1 MDGYHID
8 PRALGGGPRQPP
20 WDHGSPQGTTQGYSS
35 KNDVHDRGG
44 RYSERHSGL
53 SSGSPYGMRDTYTPH
68 RPRTDGAYTDA
79 NQAQWYRDAVQEFV
93 GQIGRAGVNTSEHPQ
108 EVVRRLF
115 GASPQLPGPATTP
128 APYAP
133 PKPATPMTQFAR
145 PKPIRPQTVSV
156 PTPRMSTS
164 SGSSAQPE
172 VPAVSSPRPST
183 GPAPPEVGT
192 PTTSPPPSVADETL
206 MKIVD
211 ILGVLAAP
219 RPTQTP
225 AKVSAAQKSATA
237 SAVETRKKLAGKF
250 SDLPLRSIPF
260 VHAVM
265 RTATLEQDYLPAA
278 QYVASTTTNDG
289 LDEVIENMRRS
300 TGDRPWSRQDYEEF
314 CAIGFQLIHGKR
326 WADIIVARALDL
338 QMPRQLPDT
347 STKQFVQDQLERASP
362 FVWALGC
369 LSVGPQA
376 GVRQA
381 AWLQQWQLRTMNSLS
396 TPGIQQSLL
405 IRLEE
410 AGELGTQAGWQQ
422 MLMVSSALEIGQM
435 GASPAYLNAMGS
447 VPESASGYGAGA
459 GTPPT
464 GTAAATQHAPSL
476 PAGMDAMAA
485 EIRQWQKTM
494 TDNSLNAEK
503 RQGEL
508 LGRMQDSAD
517 KTRHDVSRLRD
528 DVRDGNRWKRKE
540 HTPAPDWNERTL
552 PGPLPPAGPPPPGPP
567 PVTQFG
573 PPSSYSPKPQPSH
586 GTPTS
591 RPSPPGPCFK
601 CQELGHWS
609 SDCTKPESCLRCGT
623 LGHRA
628 RGCEAPCAVCKEPGR
643 GRHVK
648 GCSNMASRRPGFVRP
663 DGSSENYAGHP
674 KNAGGQ

>member
-1 MDGYHID
+1 
-8 PRALGGGPRQPP
+8 
-20 WDHGSPQGTTQGYSS
+20 
-35 KNDVHDRGG
+35 
-44 RYSERHSGL
+44 
-53 SSGSPYGMRDTYTPH
+53 MRDTYTPH
-68 RPRTDGAYTDA
+68 RPRTDNAYPDA
-79 NQAQWYRDAVQEFV
+79 NQTQWYREAVQEFV

-115 GASPQLPGPATTP
+115 GTSPQLPGPTTTP
-128 APYAP
+128 APRAP
-133 PKPATPMTQFAR
+133 PEPAAPTTQFAQPTR
-145 PKPIRPQTVSV
+145 PIRLQTVSV
-156 PTPRMSTS
+156 PTPRISTS
-164 SGSSAQPE
+164 SGSPAQPE
-172 VPAVSSPRPST
+172 VPAVSS
-183 GPAPPEVGT
+183 PPEVGT

-206 MKIVD
+206 MRIVD

-225 AKVSAAQKSATA
+225 TKVNAAQKSATA

-278 QYVASTTTNDG
+278 QYVASTTTNDS
-289 LDEVIENMRRS
+289 LDEVIEDLRRG
-300 TGDRPWSRQDYEEF
+300 TGDKPWSRLDYEEF

-410 AGELGTQAGWQQ
+410 AGELGTQAGWQH

-435 GASPAYLNAMGS
+435 GAI
-447 VPESASGYGAGA
+447 PESASGYGAG
-459 GTPPT
+459 T
-464 GTAAATQHAPSL
+464 GTSPAGAAAATPHAPSL

-494 TDNSLNAEK
+494 TDNNRDAEK

-540 HTPAPDWNERTL
+540 HTPAPDGNEHTL

-567 PVTQFG
+567 TQFG
-573 PPSSYSPKPQPSH
+573 PPSSYSPTPQTSH

-591 RPSPPGPCFK
+591 RPSPTGPCFK
-601 CQELGHWS
+601 CQEFGHWS
-609 SDCTKPESCLRCGT
+609 SDCTKPDSCLRCGT
-623 LGHRA
+623 LGHKA
-628 RGCEAPCAVCKEPGR
+628 RGCEAPCAICKEPGR

-674 KNAGGQ
+674 KNARGQ